1 MKNIRHLAELN
12 YKKAAA
18 LFMLLDN
25 PIDILKVQLDQ
36 AVLIEDQLQ
45 GGQQKGFSCQFWASF
60 CNVFICE
67 RRIKFFIQLWYSM
80 HSFICNST

>member
-18 LFMLLDN
+18 LFMQLDN

-36 AVLIEDQLQ
+36 AVLIEDQMQ
-45 GGQQKGFSCQFWASF
+45 GGQHTQDLHVYF
-60 CNVFICE
+60 
-67 RRIKFFIQLWYSM
+67 
-80 HSFICNST
+80 

>member
-18 LFMLLDN
+18 LFMQLDN

-36 AVLIEDQLQ
+36 AVLIEDQMQ
-45 GGQQKGFSCQFWASF
+45 GGQHANDLPLYFWVILF
-60 CNVFICE
+60 PLFVRE
-67 RRIKFFIQLWYSM
+67 V
-80 HSFICNST
+80 

>member
-18 LFMLLDN
+18 LFMQLDN

-36 AVLIEDQLQ
+36 AVLIEDHMQ
-45 GGQQKGFSCQFWASF
+45 GGQQQDKALTKRKLYKE
-60 CNVFICE
+60 NN
-67 RRIKFFIQLWYSM
+67 
-80 HSFICNST
+80 HSITKS

>member
-18 LFMLLDN
+18 LFLQLDN

-36 AVLIEDQLQ
+36 AVLIEDHLQ
-45 GGQQKGFSCQFWASF
+45 GTGGKLVCIFHVCHYAP
-60 CNVFICE
+60 
-67 RRIKFFIQLWYSM
+67 KFGLC
-80 HSFICNST
+80 H